1 MIVMDFLVRCFE
13 LDFQSWCVLV
23 MLCGAG
29 YVLLSQMT
37 GEHGPA
43 LLGTPILAV
52 FATMGNRAIVD
63 LGLVAASDK
72 VMNMV
77 VGMTAG
83 MLVGAFV
90 VVGILWSWNATM
102 AR

>member
-1 MIVMDFLVRCFE
+1 MEFLARCFE
-13 LDFQSWCVLV
+13 LDQASWAVL
-23 MLCGAG
+23 MILCGAG
-29 YVLLSQMT
+29 YVLLSQMM

-43 LLGTPILAV
+43 VLGTPILAV
-52 FATMGNRAIVD
+52 CATVGNRAIVD

-77 VGMTAG
+77 VGMTGG
-83 MLVGAFV
+83 MLIGAFL
-90 VVGILWSWNATM
+90 VVGLLWSWNAAM

>member
-1 MIVMDFLVRCFE
+1 MVMDFLARCFE
-13 LDFQSWCVLV
+13 LDFPSWCVLV

-29 YVLLSQMT
+29 YVLLSQMM

-52 FATMGNRAIVD
+52 SAAIGNRAIVD
-63 LGLVAASDK
+63 LGLIVASDK
-72 VMNMV
+72 VMSMV

-83 MLVGAFV
+83 MLVGAFL

>member
-1 MIVMDFLVRCFE
+1 MIMDFLARCFE
-13 LDFQSWCVLV
+13 LDSAGWSVLM

-29 YVLLSQMT
+29 YVLLSQMM
-37 GEHGPA
+37 GEHSPA
-43 LLGTPILAV
+43 LLGTPI
-52 FATMGNRAIVD
+52 FALCAAIGNRAIVD

-72 VMNMV
+72 IMNMV

-83 MLVGAFV
+83 MLVGAFL
-90 VVGILWSWNATM
+90 VVGLLWSWNAAM